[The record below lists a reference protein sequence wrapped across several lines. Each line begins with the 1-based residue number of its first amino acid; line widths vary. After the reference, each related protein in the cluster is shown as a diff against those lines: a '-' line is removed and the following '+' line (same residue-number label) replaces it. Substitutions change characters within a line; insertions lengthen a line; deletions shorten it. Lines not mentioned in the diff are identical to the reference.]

1 MSIYPNADHSVK
13 GIDAGP
19 YTGGPPKGLLH
30 TTEGNNANGAIG
42 AFKSTGSWP
51 HFLVGEQGYVWQFID
66 TNLSARAL
74 QHPSGT
80 VPTNTDHVVQI
91 EIVGFAAQ
99 PTAHST
105 AQWTALKSLMRWIE
119 GVEGVKPTSSV
130 VFKSYPAS
138 YGINN
143 GVRLTDNQWDNYA
156 AWLGHMHCPHNDH
169 GDPGAIDINSLL
181 PPKEVKPM
189 YSPLLVLEPIA
200 AMLKYNGGVYLVAD
214 SGALYAFGAPG
225 IIGANGQSYFA
236 GRHAAL
242 LYPGDTTD
250 PEVPA
255 YIRRVVG
262 GLIIRT
268 TSNEFYG
275 PFTQ

>member
-13 GIDAGP
+13 GTDAGP
-19 YTGGPPKGLLH
+19 YTGGPPKGVLH
-30 TTEGNNANGAIG
+30 TTEGSNGNGAIG

-80 VPTNTDHVVQI
+80 VPTNTDHAIQI

-99 PTAHST
+99 PTAHSS

-119 GVEGVKPTSSV
+119 GVEGVKLQGPGRAFATAYGQNNLRFTSS
-130 VFKSYPAS
+130 
-138 YGINN
+138 
-143 GVRLTDNQWDNYA
+143 QWDNFN
-156 AWLGHMHCPHNDH
+156 AWCGHCHVPNNDH
-169 GDPGAIDINSLL
+169 WDPGAIDINSLL
-181 PPKEVKPM
+181 PPKEVRPM

-236 GRHAAL
+236 GRHAAIL
-242 LYPGDTTD
+242 WPGDTTD
-250 PEVPA
+250 PTVPA
-255 YIRRVVG
+255 YIHRVAG
-262 GLIIRT
+262 GLIIQT